1 MARKEYI
8 FKGEGSG
15 GIAADVLYPDGDSAT
30 ASPIALYF
38 HGGNFT
44 AGSKDLLSQNHVE
57 KLLGLGFVV
66 VAANYRLCPTISVFE
81 GPVTGALDA
90 YGWAQDVLPGL
101 LHIDAGVRVDGSKIV
116 VLGHSAGGL
125 LALLT
130 AGSPRPPRAMLDLFG
145 MKYLQDASLHTP
157 SAAFAKLPPFDQAFL
172 DQIHEQVPPPSSGP
186 SPMTAKGPDFSNPRV
201 AWMFN
206 LVKEGKLFSAVV
218 ADGNYDRV
226 DPATLFAK
234 LGEEFPAH
242 RAHDELQASGVDSK
256 ITLVDGAPHGFD
268 AKAQPGDETFA
279 IVEQGFEFFKAHL

>member
-15 GIAADVLYPDGDSAT
+15 GIAADVFYPEGDSAT
-30 ASPIALYF
+30 TFPIALYF

-44 AGSKDLLSQNHVE
+44 VGSKELLSQNHIE

-66 VAANYRLCPTISVFE
+66 VSANYRLCPTISVFE
-81 GPVTGALDA
+81 GPATDAFDA
-90 YGWAQDVLPGL
+90 YGWAQSILPGL
-101 LHIDAGVRVDGSKIV
+101 LHKDAGVRVDGAKIV

-130 AGSPRPPRAMLDLFG
+130 AGSPRPPRAILDFFG
-145 MKYLQDASLHTP
+145 MKYLQDASFHTP
-157 SAAFAKLPPFDQAFL
+157 SAAFAKLPPFDKAFL
-172 DQIHEQVPPPSSGP
+172 DQR
-186 SPMTAKGPDFSNPRV
+186 PDFSNPRV

-206 LVKEGKLFSAVV
+206 LVREGKLFSTVV

-226 DPATLFAK
+226 DPATLFARLGKDFPPTYFIHGTADTLVDWK
-234 LGEEFPAH
+234 LSQ
-242 RAHDELQASGVDSK
+242 RAHDELRANGVDSK

-279 IVEQGFEFFKAHL
+279 IVEKGFEFFKAHL